1 MFTELSLDPRL
12 LKALESLSFTK
23 PTDVQ
28 QAAIPA
34 ALEGKDILVT
44 AETGSGK
51 TATFVLP
58 MLQKLLAN
66 PAPHSSTRALILTP
80 TRELAQQVMKHIE
93 ALGSFT
99 FIKADTVCGGETYK
113 PQAARLRKN
122 PEIIVGTP
130 GRLIEHLDKKSLDFK
145 DIEFLILDEADRML
159 DMGFQEDVERIVK
172 SCPESRQTLLFSAT
186 LGHSGINSVI
196 SSSLKDPVAIQTSN
210 HRDDAH
216 ENISQQIITANDNTL
231 KDKQLVWLLKN
242 EPYEKAIVFTNTKTN
257 ASRLSGFLRYHDIRA
272 GVIQGDLTQEQRQ
285 HVMELLRVGKINVL
299 VATDIAARGI
309 DIKGIDLVINV
320 DMARSGDDHTHR
332 VGRTGRAGNQGLA
345 ISLIGPTE
353 WNLMSSI
360 ERYLKMKFERR
371 AIKGLEG
378 SYAGPK
384 KLKASGKAAGTKKKK
399 TDSKT
404 SALKTKSRPKNKV
417 AKKST
422 PAAKPA
428 AKRSIDDG
436 FAPLKRKS

>member
-12 LKALESLSFTK
+12 LKALESLSFTQ
-23 PTDVQ
+23 PTLVQ
-28 QAAIPA
+28 QKAIPC
-34 ALEGKDILVT
+34 ALAGKDILVT

-51 TATFVLP
+51 TAAFVLP
-58 MLQKLLAN
+58 MLHKLLTES
-66 PAPHSSTRALILTP
+66 APHTSTRALILTP

-93 ALGSFT
+93 QLGSFT
-99 FIKADTVCGGETYK
+99 FIKADTVCGGETFK

-130 GRLIEHLDKKSLDFK
+130 GRLIEHLDKQTLDFK
-145 DIEFLILDEADRML
+145 DVEFLILDEADRML
-159 DMGFQEDVERIVK
+159 DMGFQEDVERIVNA
-172 SCPESRQTLLFSAT
+172 CPNGRQTMLFSAT
-186 LGHSGINSVI
+186 LGHSGMNSVI
-196 SSSLKDPVAIQTSN
+196 TASLKDPVEIQTSN
-210 HRDDAH
+210 HRDDSQ
-216 ENISQQIITANDNTL
+216 ENISQQIILANDNTL

-242 EPYEKAIVFTNTKTN
+242 EQYDKAIVFTNTKTN

-309 DIKGIDLVINV
+309 DIKGIDLVVNV

-360 ERYLKMKFERR
+360 ERYLKMRFERR
-371 AIKGLEG
+371 VIKGLEG
-378 SYAGPK
+378 SYSGPK

-399 TDSKT
+399 TDVKSAASK
-404 SALKTKSRPKNKV
+404 AKSRPKNKP

-422 PAAKPA
+422 GSKAPATRP
-428 AKRSIDDG
+428 IDDG
-436 FAPLKRKS
+436 FAPLKRKA